1 MLCTPAAWA
10 DGMLGGY
17 FYQQQAAPT
26 GWEWQSPDSVA
37 VNKLQPHAWFFSFRN
52 IEEARKVL
60 PENSS
65 YWKSLDGMWK
75 FHWAPNP
82 DERPKDFFR
91 TDYDVSKWDDI
102 KVPVSWNMAGLQRNG
117 KNKYGDPLYS
127 NQRVIFQHSWQP
139 MNDWKGGV
147 MRTPPKD
154 WMTYRNRNEVGS
166 YRRNFTVPAD
176 WKGQEIYLNF
186 DGVDSFFYLYIN
198 GKYVGFSKNSRNLAE
213 FNITPY
219 LNKEGEENTVAVEV
233 YRHSD
238 GSFLESQDMFR
249 LPGIFRTVALTAKP
263 QVQISDIKAIPDLD
277 DTYTNAKLHIT
288 AQLENLSQKAIKG
301 YTIQYS
307 LYANRLYS
315 DENTLLNGVTASAK
329 LEGNIRLMPM

>member
-1 MLCTPAAWA
+1 MKKTYLLLLTGLICSSAWA
-10 DGMLGGY
+10 DGTLGGY
-17 FYQQQAAPT
+17 FYNQQVAPT

-37 VNKLQPHAWFFSFRN
+37 VNKQQPHAWFFSFRN
-52 IEEARKVL
+52 VEEARKVL

-65 YWKSLDGMWK
+65 YWKSLDGLWK

-82 DERPKDFFR
+82 DERPKDFYR
-91 TDYDVSKWDDI
+91 TDYDVSQWDDI
-102 KVPVSWNMAGLQRNG
+102 KVPMNWNLAGLQKDGN
-117 KNKYGDPLYS
+117 NKYGDPLYS
-127 NQRVIFQHSWQP
+127 NQRVIFQHSWKP

-147 MRTPPKD
+147 MRTPPTD

-166 YRRNFTVPAD
+166 YRRTFSVPAD
-176 WKGQEIYLNF
+176 WKGQQIYLNF

-213 FNITPY
+213 FDITPY

-249 LPGIFRTVALTAKP
+249 LPGIFRTGKRH
-263 QVQISDIKAIPDLD
+263 Q
-277 DTYTNAKLHIT
+277 
-288 AQLENLSQKAIKG
+288 G
-301 YTIQYS
+301 YS
-307 LYANRLYS
+307 
-315 DENTLLNGVTASAK
+315 
-329 LEGNIRLMPM
+329 

>member
-1 MLCTPAAWA
+1 MKRTHLILFAGILCCSPAWA
-10 DGMLGGY
+10 GDVLGGY
-17 FYQQQAAPT
+17 FYQQQEAPT
-26 GWEWQSPDSVA
+26 GREWQSPDSVA

-102 KVPVSWNMAGLQRNG
+102 KVPMNWNMAGLQRDG

-166 YRRNFTVPAD
+166 YRRTFTVPAD

-249 LPGIFRTVALTAKP
+249 LPGISVPWR
-263 QVQISDIKAIPDLD
+263 
-277 DTYTNAKLHIT
+277 
-288 AQLENLSQKAIKG
+288 
-301 YTIQYS
+301 
-307 LYANRLYS
+307 
-315 DENTLLNGVTASAK
+315 
-329 LEGNIRLMPM
+329 

>member
-1 MLCTPAAWA
+1 MLCAPAAWA
-10 DGMLGGY
+10 DGTLGGY

-75 FHWAPNP
+75 FHYPNP

-102 KVPVSWNMAGLQRNG
+102 KVLEVSWNMAGLQRDG

-154 WMTYRNRNEVGS
+154 WMTYRNRNEVG
-166 YRRNFTVPAD
+166 
-176 WKGQEIYLNF
+176 
-186 DGVDSFFYLYIN
+186 YI
-198 GKYVGFSKNSRNLAE
+198 AE
-213 FNITPY
+213 P
-219 LNKEGEENTVAVEV
+219 
-233 YRHSD
+233 SPC
-238 GSFLESQDMFR
+238 
-249 LPGIFRTVALTAKP
+249 LPTGRDRKSISTSTAWIP
-263 QVQISDIKAIPDLD
+263 SSIS
-277 DTYTNAKLHIT
+277 T
-288 AQLENLSQKAIKG
+288 S
-301 YTIQYS
+301 
-307 LYANRLYS
+307 
-315 DENTLLNGVTASAK
+315 TASMWASRRTPEIWQNST
-329 LEGNIRLMPM
+329 LHLI

>member
-1 MLCTPAAWA
+1 MLCAPAAWA
-10 DGMLGGY
+10 DGTLGGY

-102 KVPVSWNMAGLQRNG
+102 KVPVSWNMAGLQRDG

-127 NQRVIFQHSWQP
+127 NQRVIFQPS
-139 MNDWKGGV
+139 
-147 MRTPPKD
+147 
-154 WMTYRNRNEVGS
+154 GS
-166 YRRNFTVPAD
+166 R
-176 WKGQEIYLNF
+176 
-186 DGVDSFFYLYIN
+186 
-198 GKYVGFSKNSRNLAE
+198 
-213 FNITPY
+213 
-219 LNKEGEENTVAVEV
+219 
-233 YRHSD
+233 
-238 GSFLESQDMFR
+238 
-249 LPGIFRTVALTAKP
+249 
-263 QVQISDIKAIPDLD
+263 
-277 DTYTNAKLHIT
+277 
-288 AQLENLSQKAIKG
+288 
-301 YTIQYS
+301 
-307 LYANRLYS
+307 
-315 DENTLLNGVTASAK
+315 
-329 LEGNIRLMPM
+329 